1 MITALDQAEA
11 EQLEALDMDLF
22 CLELEYQVQTRLKAD
37 IKRVLDEREAAFQA
51 ELAANP
57 AVAAE
62 RERLAQEREEY
73 QRRKERREYVTS
85 GAAARAAEEALR
97 TRPPVIEMAGQLARQ
112 WNVPFVTDSRRE
124 AQTAQGSCPVEHF
137 TQCLFHSGPS

>member
-11 EQLEALDMDLF
+11 EQLEAFDLDLF

-37 IKRVLDEREAAFQA
+37 IKRVLDERDAAFQA
-51 ELAANP
+51 QLAANP

-62 RERLAQEREEY
+62 RARLAQEHAEY

-85 GAAARAAEEALR
+85 GAAARAAEAEALR
-97 TRPPVIEMAGQLARQ
+97 SRPPVMEMAGQLAKQ
-112 WNVPFVTDSRRE
+112 WNVPCISDTRWQ
-124 AQTAQGSCPVEHF
+124 AHT
-137 TQCLFHSGPS
+137 T

>member
-11 EQLEALDMDLF
+11 EQLAGLDLDLF

-37 IKRVLDEREAAFQA
+37 IKRVLDERDAAFQA
-51 ELAANP
+51 ELAADP

-62 RERLAQEREEY
+62 RERLAQELAEY

-97 TRPPVIEMAGQLARQ
+97 QRPPVIEMAGQLAKQ
-112 WNVPFVTDSRRE
+112 WNVPFVTDTWRQ
-124 AQTAQGSCPVEHF
+124 AQTA
-137 TQCLFHSGPS
+137 

>member
-37 IKRVLDEREAAFQA
+37 IKRVLDERDAAFQA
-51 ELAANP
+51 ELAADP

-62 RERLAQEREEY
+62 RERLAQERAEY
-73 QRRKERREYVTS
+73 QRRKERREYVAS
-85 GAAARAAEEALR
+85 GAAARAAETGALPS
-97 TRPPVIEMAGQLARQ
+97 RPTVIEMAGQLAKQ
-112 WNVPFVTDSRRE
+112 WDVPFVTDTRRQ
-124 AQTAQGSCPVEHF
+124 AQTA
-137 TQCLFHSGPS
+137 